1 MRLADR
7 LLDLL
12 CLPAKWV
19 SWLTLPLI
27 ASILAAVVLAKMGQ
41 NTLVSW
47 SQPLPVLGRAITVN
61 SLLDIQ
67 WYVFALL
74 VLFGGIM
81 AYRNDRHVAVETIAL
96 NLPPRGRLLIRVLG
110 DLLFLAPF
118 CAIIAWY
125 GYAYAMTAYT
135 TGEGSTQGGLMDRW
149 LIKAMLPLAFAMLTA
164 AGVVRGISGIVTLVR
179 GR

>member
-7 LLDLL
+7 ILDLL
-12 CLPAKWV
+12 CLPAKWA

-27 ASILAAVVLAKMGQ
+27 ASILLAVVLAKMGQ
-41 NTLVSW
+41 NTLLSW
-47 SQPLPVLGRAITVN
+47 SDPVPVLGRAITVN
-61 SLLDIQ
+61 SLLDFQ

-74 VLFGGIM
+74 VLFGGIL
-81 AYRNDRHVAVETIAL
+81 AFRNDRHVAVETVAL

-110 DLLFLAPF
+110 DLLLLAPF

-125 GYAYAMTAYT
+125 GYAYAATSFR
-135 TGEGSTQGGLMDRW
+135 TGEGSTQGGLMNTW
-149 LIKAMLPLAFAMLTA
+149 MIKSMLPLAFALLTT
-164 AGVVRGISGIVTLVR
+164 AGVVRGLAGIVTLAR